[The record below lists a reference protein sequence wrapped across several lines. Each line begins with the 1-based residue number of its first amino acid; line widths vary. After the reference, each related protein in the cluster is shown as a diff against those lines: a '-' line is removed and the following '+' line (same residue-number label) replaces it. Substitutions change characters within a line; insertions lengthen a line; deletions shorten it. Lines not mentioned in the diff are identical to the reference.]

1 MAFVMVKPKRRLKN
15 ADGDFLIVEFQT
27 GECPAVRTAVSEKV
41 VLSHKESAKDRN
53 DNALPK
59 WRMCWK
65 RYNAVLL
72 LSSEQLPVD
81 MGFPRQHCGEAFTHR
96 PVSFSYPE
104 LPGRAAKC
112 SLRTG
117 GILSLTLVQT
127 GSLHKNFI
135 HR

>member
-15 ADGDFLIVEFQT
+15 ADGDFLIVESQT

-41 VLSHKESAKDRN
+41 VLSHKESVKDRN

-59 WRMCWK
+59 WRMTCWK

-72 LSSEQLPVD
+72 PSSEESPVD
-81 MGFPRQHCGEAFTHR
+81 LGFPKQHCGEAFALR

-104 LPGRAAKC
+104 CPAKC
-112 SLRTG
+112 SLSTG
-117 GILSLTLVQT
+117 GILSLTLVQR
-127 GSLHKNFI
+127 GSQHKNFI